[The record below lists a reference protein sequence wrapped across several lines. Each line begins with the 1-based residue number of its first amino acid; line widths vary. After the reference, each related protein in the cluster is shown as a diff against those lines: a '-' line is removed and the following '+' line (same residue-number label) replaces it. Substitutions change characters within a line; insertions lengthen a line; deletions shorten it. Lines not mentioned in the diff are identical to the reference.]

1 MATQA
6 LRSLQHPS
14 PYNMSRYA
22 NFFGCWQPAH
32 RARIRFERCLSSTR
46 IEDRVMGRSLNCQRK
61 AQ

>member
-22 NFFGCWQPAH
+22 NFLDFWQPAD
-32 RARIRFERCLSSTR
+32 RARVRFEHWLSSTR
-46 IEDRVMGRSLNCQRK
+46 VTKRVMGRSLNCQREDR
-61 AQ
+61 